1 MTHAYV
7 RTLVHNCINGQ
18 KESTYMC
25 ATLSMQISCYC
36 TLAWYV
42 PHTTTRLL
50 CEPKLPAVHSCR
62 NGSHPHK
69 SIRTLQTESP
79 RSINDLR
86 SIWFWSD
93 KVQPYMYH
101 KVLKHFESHYSVWNK
116 ELCTSALRLKF
127 LPLSRLKYVSKL
139 FSLSRFHSILY
150 HCNIPSCNKLT
161 VTIATYIRTY
171 VHTCNTSSGS

>member
-7 RTLVHNCINGQ
+7 RTLVHNCITVKGKYVHVCNTFHANQ
-18 KESTYMC
+18 LLLHTC
-25 ATLSMQISCYC
+25 LIC
-36 TLAWYV
+36 TT
-42 PHTTTRLL
+42 HHKTTMWTKAA
-50 CEPKLPAVHSCR
+50 CGTFMPY
-62 NGSHPHK
+62 GSHPHK
-69 SIRTLQTESP
+69 SIRMLQTESP

-86 SIWFWSD
+86 SIWLWSD

-127 LPLSRLKYVSKL
+127 LPLSRLKHVSKL